1 MATYKTSGLK
11 KLNRLLKKLD
21 TKHIDSTIED
31 VIYKSADD
39 SLAHAQALADNHYF
53 SGSFKSGLYKKITK
67 VKNGR
72 WFFTIGSEAED
83 AIWIEH
89 GTGTKSDSGD
99 GRSEWYVHVDM
110 LTALDGDFFAKY
122 PNARLKTTHDE
133 VTGEENTYVVFTGYE
148 GAHILRD
155 TSIWADEE
163 MSDRIKYLFS
173 DLMEK

>member
-1 MATYKTSGLK
+1 MATHKTSGLK
-11 KLNRLLKKLD
+11 NLNRILKKLD
-21 TKHIDSTIED
+21 PKHIDATVED
-31 VIYKSADD
+31 VILKGADD

-67 VKNGR
+67 GKNGR
-72 WFFTIGSEAED
+72 WHFTVGSKAKD

-99 GRSEWYVHVDM
+99 GPAEWFVHVNM
-110 LTALDGDFFAKY
+110 LDSAFFDKY
-122 PNARLKTTHDE
+122 PNARLKTTYDE

-163 MSDRIKYLFS
+163 MSDRVQYFLS